1 MLKSLCRWILFNRMG
16 WTTNVTEAHPDKFII
31 CLAPHTSNWDFII
44 GLLYSRAEGLKS
56 NFLMKK
62 EWFFWPLGCFFRK
75 IGGIPVWRSKHTN
88 MTDNLAK
95 TAAESAT
102 FQLCITPEGTRSATA
117 EWKKGF
123 YYIAAKANMPIL
135 LYGIDYKKK
144 LIECTRTIMPDGDID
159 RQMREIKLYFKR
171 FEGLKP
177 ENFTTGDI

>member
-1 MLKSLCRWILFNRMG
+1 MAQQAHKHDRQPGQDCGRICNIPTLHHPGRHSLGHGRM
-16 WTTNVTEAHPDKFII
+16 E
-31 CLAPHTSNWDFII
+31 
-44 GLLYSRAEGLKS
+44 
-56 NFLMKK
+56 
-62 EWFFWPLGCFFRK
+62 
-75 IGGIPVWRSKHTN
+75 
-88 MTDNLAK
+88 
-95 TAAESAT
+95 
-102 FQLCITPEGTRSATA
+102 
-117 EWKKGF
+117 KGF